1 MKKIVFSSDHG
12 GFILKEQ
19 LIKYVQSRG
28 FETID
33 LGTKNGEDSVSYALY
48 GKKLAVKLKEDLE
61 NQIGIGIC
69 GTGLGISYALNRH
82 KKIRAA
88 RVTDTNDAM
97 LAKQHNNANVLVF
110 GGRFT
115 KFSDAKDMFDTFME
129 TEFEGGRHILRIDE
143 LDK

>member
-19 LIKYVQSRG
+19 LIKYVQSKG

-82 KKIRAA
+82 TKIRAA